1 MREAPYSVDY
11 EQNLLGG
18 LLLNPAMFD
27 EVADL
32 IGERDFYRADHQAIF
47 SAMRELY
54 AARTPL
60 DYSTLADHFRT
71 RGKLD
76 DVGGTRY
83 LSSLQNDTPS
93 AANVVAYARGVREY
107 ALRRQVIAAGGD
119 IAQMGYAPGER
130 SAAEV
135 LDEAQRL
142 VMNLGQSADDSGP
155 EAIGVLAEKFHDAF
169 EARESSGDCGV
180 ETGLVALDNQLQ
192 GLQPGDLVVIAGRPS
207 MGKTAIA
214 LSVAEWVSRTAHAL
228 VFSMEMSKEQI
239 TRRTL
244 SIASGLPLSML
255 HSPAGMSD
263 RDRSAVTQAVG
274 SMKSRQLTVD
284 DRSSLTVLQLSAKA
298 RRVHR
303 RKSVS
308 LIVVDYIQLMAGSG
322 GNRNEEVNEISRGLK
337 ILARDLGCPVIALSQ
352 LNRGCENRDNKRPR
366 LSDLRDSGCIEQD
379 ADIVIGMYRDAY
391 YNPPPQPASV
401 EVAEAL
407 VLKHRNGPVGRVELQ
422 WVGENALYTNYTG
435 PGPEE
440 RAPAEPAKP
449 KGFGRLRAVGPHY
462 AA

>member
-1 MREAPYSVDY
+1 MREVPYSVDY
-11 EQNLLGG
+11 EQNVLGG

-27 EVADL
+27 ETADL
-32 IGERDFYRADHQAIF
+32 IGEGDFFRTDHRAIF
-47 SAMRELY
+47 AAMRELY

-60 DYSTLADHFRT
+60 DYVTLADYFRT

-76 DVGGTRY
+76 DVGGVRY

-93 AANVVAYARGVREY
+93 AANVAAYARGVRDY

-119 IAQMGYAPGER
+119 IAQIGYAPGER

-142 VMNLGQSADDSGP
+142 VMGLGERADDSGP
-155 EAIGVLAEKFHDAF
+155 EPIGLLAEKFHQAF
-169 EARESSGDCGV
+169 EARENSGRFGL
-180 ETGLVALDNQLQ
+180 ETGLIALDNHLQ
-192 GLQPGDLVVIAGRPS
+192 GLQPGDLLVIAGRPS

-214 LSVAEWVSRTAHAL
+214 LGIAEWVSRTDPAL

-239 TRRTL
+239 TARTISL
-244 SIASGLPLSML
+244 SCGLPLSML
-255 HSPAGMSD
+255 KSPTGLSD
-263 RDRSAVTQAVG
+263 RDRGLVTEAVK
-274 SMKSRQLTVD
+274 SMKSRQLIVD

-303 RKSVS
+303 RKRLS
-308 LIVVDYIQLMAGSG
+308 LVVVDYLQLMSGSG

-337 ILARDLGCPVIALSQ
+337 CLARDLECPVIALSQ

-366 LSDLRDSGCIEQD
+366 LSDLRDSGSIEQD

-391 YNPPPQPASV
+391 YNPPPQPGP
-401 EVAEAL
+401 EVAEAI
-407 VLKHRNGPVGRVELQ
+407 VLKHRNGPVGTVELE
-422 WVGENALYTNYTG
+422 WVGTHCLYTNYTG
-435 PGPEE
+435 PSRQE
-440 RAPAEPAKP
+440 REPAQKQP
-449 KGFGRLRAVGPHY
+449 RGFEKLRAVAPY
-462 AA
+462 WSAT